1 VAPSP
6 LRSAILFPGQ
16 GSQTS
21 GMAAVTAT
29 QRPDLLELARTE
41 LGTDPFESI
50 GEGTHLAQPAIYCA
64 SLAHYEQAGSPT
76 GAMLSGHSLGELAAL
91 VAAGALEAEAG
102 LRLAIVRGR
111 LMEDAGRANPG
122 GMVAALGGEE
132 EAVRALAAELG
143 LTVANDNAPGQLVL
157 SGALEAVSEARK
169 RLRAEGAKAIRLP
182 VAGAFHSPLMAEAS
196 EGFAAALAETEF
208 ASPEAPVYSCTAAA
222 PFEDVRAGLA
232 AALTQPVIW
241 QATLRRMAADGAEA
255 FLETGPGDVLTGLVR
270 RTLEGVQARSLG
282 EEAVHV

>member
-1 VAPSP
+1 VASSTA
-6 LRSAILFPGQ
+6 RSAILFPGQ

-21 GMAAVTAT
+21 AMAAVTAA
-29 QRPDLLELARTE
+29 QRPDLLELARAE
-41 LGTDPFESI
+41 LGADPFERI
-50 GEGTHLAQPAIYCA
+50 GEGTHLAQPALYCA
-64 SLAHYEQAGSPT
+64 GLAHFKQAGSPT
-76 GAMLSGHSLGELAAL
+76 GAMLCGHSLGELAAL
-91 VAAGALEAEAG
+91 VAAGALDAEAG

-122 GMVAALGGEE
+122 GMVASLGGEE
-132 EAVRALAAELG
+132 ETVRAIAAELG

-157 SGALEAVSEARK
+157 SGAVDAVGEARK
-169 RLRAEGAKAIRLP
+169 RLRAAAGKAIRLP

-208 ASPEAPVYSCTAAA
+208 RAPEVPVYSCTAAA

-232 AALTQPVIW
+232 AALTQPVLW
-241 QATLRRMAADGAEA
+241 QDTLKRMRADGAEV

-270 RTLEGVQARSLG
+270 RTLEDVEARSL
-282 EEAVHV
+282 EEAIHA